1 MNDYQ
6 RSKIMRAEK
15 VVIYLGDNETELLT
29 LANVATYKTALE
41 DKIYEA
47 NGNDNIAVEDTT
59 GTTETKADESA
70 EMVES
75 SLKLSAFLQIY
86 ARNTNNKTL
95 MNKIDFQRS
104 ELNSSDD
111 NRRRNAARYLA
122 EKAQETGVMVALGAL
137 LPVPYLPADLTA
149 HETNI
154 TEFDDLIGRP
164 NQHRSDKTAYTK
176 AVAQNIEE
184 LDDIIANLRIDMAPV
199 QYLKP
204 LLFDK
209 FVASALIDDAPT
221 HHENSFSGTI
231 DANGDKKIAELDY
244 ASADELRIENVGTT
258 VLELSFRNEGGS
270 TIYGTA
276 TEVASGASLL
286 LSFSSI
292 APEGQQVWIKNTN
305 TIVAGAYA
313 LTLL

>member
-15 VVIYLGDNETELLT
+15 VVIYLGDNEAELLT

-47 NGNDNIAVEDTT
+47 NGNDNVAVEDTT
-59 GTTETKADESA
+59 GTTETKSDESA

-164 NQHRSDKTAYTK
+164 NQNRSDKTAYTK

-221 HHENSFSGTI
+221 HHENSFSGMI
-231 DANGDKKIAELDY
+231 DANGDKKITVISY
-244 ASADELRIENVGTT
+244 VPSNELRVENTGITD
-258 VLELSFRNEGGS
+258 LELSFRDEDGNIIDSAIAIAVGDAIQKS
-270 TIYGTA
+270 FD
-276 TEVASGASLL
+276 EVASAGSY
-286 LSFSSI
+286 
-292 APEGQQVWIKNTN
+292 VWLKNTSAITQGKYKLN
-305 TIVAGAYA
+305 
-313 LTLL
+313 LL